1 VVRPKGIRGNNL
13 RFFISPDIR
22 KNSLLRLIIFFTVLF
37 FVLLWL
43 TNLLLYLQIGFSY
56 DSVVEYYRGSE
67 ANFRPPKSYMGMLE
81 EAHFHFFSMAVILVT
96 LNHLILFTALGNI
109 WKLLLIVSSFLSALG
124 DIAGGWLIRYV
135 SPYFAYLKITSVIV
149 LQVSLALLMI
159 ITVWFLY
166 SSGKRSD
173 QQYFP

>member
-1 VVRPKGIRGNNL
+1 MRPREKRENNL
-13 RFFISPDIR
+13 RFFVSPDIR
-22 KNSLLRLIIFFTVLF
+22 KNSLLRLIIVFTVLF
-37 FVLLWL
+37 FVFLWL

-67 ANFRPPKSYMGMLE
+67 ANFRPPKSYLGMLE

-96 LNHLILFTALGNI
+96 LNHLILFTALDNL

-149 LQVSLALLMI
+149 LQVSLAILMI
-159 ITVWFLY
+159 ITIWFLY
-166 SSGKRSD
+166 SAGKRSG
-173 QQYFP
+173 QQYMP

>member
-1 VVRPKGIRGNNL
+1 
-13 RFFISPDIR
+13 
-22 KNSLLRLIIFFTVLF
+22 
-37 FVLLWL
+37 LWV

-67 ANFRPPKSYMGMLE
+67 ADFRPPKSYLGMLE

-96 LNHLILFTALGNI
+96 LNHLILFTALGNV

-135 SPYFAYLKITSVIV
+135 SADFAYLKIASVIT
-149 LQVSLALLMI
+149 LQISLAALMI
-159 ITVWFLY
+159 LVLYFLY
-166 SSGKRSD
+166 SSKRGNY
-173 QQYFP
+173 Q

>member
-1 VVRPKGIRGNNL
+1 MDRKWIPRIKL

-22 KNSLLRLIIFFTVLF
+22 KNSLLRLIIVFTVLF
-37 FVLLWL
+37 FVLLWV

-67 ANFRPPKSYMGMLE
+67 ANFRPPKSYLGMLE

-135 SPYFAYLKITSVIV
+135 SADFAYVKIASVLV
-149 LQVSLALLMI
+149 LQVSLAALMI
-159 ITVWFLY
+159 IVVWFLF
-166 SSGKRSD
+166 SAQRTNFK
-173 QQYFP
+173 